1 MGNREIGRRIEQ
13 QRKRLGLTLDDI
25 ALTIGVARSTVQ
37 RYEKGSIDKIKLPVI
52 EAIARVLDVSPA
64 WLCCKSD
71 DMRPEQ
77 INRSSLGNKQI
88 MAANIRQH
96 MASAGVTSKEVCSF
110 LHIPM
115 PTFSDWIN
123 AKTYPRIDKIEM
135 LANYF
140 GITKAELV
148 ESSENRLPKNAIPYN
163 EPHMAPI
170 VGSIPAGYPALAF
183 EAVEGY
189 ASIPY
194 ADTENYFFL
203 RVAGESMINAGIK
216 SGDIVLIRKQDC
228 ADDGQ
233 IVAARVNGDEATLK
247 RFKRQGDVVLLLP
260 ENPDYEPRVIP
271 TSDFETGDAQIIGV
285 AVEVRHTL

>member
-13 QRKRLGLTLDDI
+13 QRKHLGLTLDDI
-25 ALTIGVARSTVQ
+25 ALDIGVARSTVQ
-37 RYEKGSIDKIKLPVI
+37 RYEKGSIDKIKLPVV

-71 DMRPEQ
+71 DMHPE
-77 INRSSLGNKQI
+77 RTVP
-88 MAANIRQH
+88 
-96 MASAGVTSKEVCSF
+96 SA
-110 LHIPM
+110 P
-115 PTFSDWIN
+115 
-123 AKTYPRIDKIEM
+123 
-135 LANYF
+135 
-140 GITKAELV
+140 
-148 ESSENRLPKNAIPYN
+148 LPPNAIPYN

-216 SGDIVLIRKQDC
+216 NGDIDLIRKQDC

>member
-1 MGNREIGRRIEQ
+1 MGNYEIGHRIEHR
-13 QRKRLGLTLDDI
+13 RKQLGLTLDDI
-25 ALTIGVARSTVQ
+25 ASDIGVARSTVQ
-37 RYEKGSIDKIKLPVI
+37 RYEKGSIEKIKLPVV

-71 DMRPEQ
+71 NMYAPQ
-77 INRSSLGNKQI
+77 SPV
-88 MAANIRQH
+88 A
-96 MASAGVTSKEVCSF
+96 
-110 LHIPM
+110 
-115 PTFSDWIN
+115 
-123 AKTYPRIDKIEM
+123 
-135 LANYF
+135 
-140 GITKAELV
+140 
-148 ESSENRLPKNAIPYN
+148 LPPNAIPYN

-183 EAVEGY
+183 EEIEGY

-194 ADTENYFFL
+194 ADAESYFFL
-203 RVAGESMINAGIK
+203 RVSGESMINAGIK
-216 SGDIVLIRKQDC
+216 SGDIVLIRKQSC

-260 ENPDYEPRVIP
+260 ENPAYEPRVVPAI
-271 TSDFETGDAQIIGV
+271 DFETGEAQVIGV